1 MKHSFSALTK
11 PNVLNIQVRILTGLF
26 IGMALVGAA
35 QRLPDKGVP
44 LLDNFTPA
52 QYYHKGKVWD
62 IKTAPNGIAYMAADG
77 GLLEY
82 DGKNWYCFRGSK
94 GFTRSVW
101 VANDSLIYTGSD
113 LDFGVWR
120 RNAYQA
126 FEYTSLYPFQKDA
139 ADINEEFWDV
149 HALQSKIIFVS
160 SQNLYLVEDGRLT
173 KIPAP
178 EKFTG
183 SFPGQGVVYL
193 ADEVQGLYR
202 FNGLTLK
209 KVFAYPDSKPWHISG
224 VYEDK
229 ERLVIITR
237 NAGLYVFSSGT
248 LKPVSNALS
257 RVLQSANVFCFEPV
271 GQEYWAFGTVLKG
284 LYITD
289 TDGNILHHLNKYKG
303 LPHNTVLSLHHGA
316 AGKLWMGLEYGV
328 SSLDLQHPL
337 TYFFDYRGDFGTGY
351 AALLKDDVFYLGA
364 NQGLYQAR
372 WESLNNASDFH
383 RFELIPNTEGQ
394 VWALANVEGAVLV
407 GHDQGLFALNE
418 KGVQQLSNQKGV
430 WTIRPYR
437 QYLLTGHYNGISVF
451 HKVGGQWVLLKK
463 MELILGSC
471 NQLAVEDDQVLWV
484 NIPNYGIIRAVLN
497 DELYPTD
504 RQIFPVS
511 DFEGENLCLLQD
523 ERGIRAQTDRFQY
536 HFIPADKKFAPAEVP
551 APQPRVKALLPGV
564 YQPVALHPDYEFYPV
579 FNGFALRYRNKLP
592 AQANPNYALVVRSI
606 KAFNNEETVQFYP
619 GAVIPYR
626 LNNLRVEFSVPNQ
639 DDVLLQYKT
648 AESAEWKDWTRGNTF
663 ELFSLKSG
671 NFTIWARA
679 KAKDTLTAE
688 TNLSFRIAAPWYL
701 SWYAC
706 LAYGAVLALLGG
718 LLRHQHA
725 KALKNQRQQ
734 LLSQEQNA
742 LREQAEQH
750 AQELLRL
757 EQEKQKLEMEQL
769 RQQLKSKTIELAGKA
784 KDNEAKNRLL
794 LTLKEKLESLQ
805 KHTAAAP
812 MRWREI
818 QMLLDAHI
826 STEDKTFEIQMDELH
841 QEFYKKLKEKF
852 PSLSI
857 NDLRLCAYLK
867 IGLNTKEIA
876 DLLNVLPSSA
886 FITRSRLRKKLDL
899 APEEDLYDYLNRI

>member
-1 MKHSFSALTK
+1 M
-11 PNVLNIQVRILTGLF
+11 GLF
-26 IGMALVGAA
+26 MGMASVGVA

-52 QYYHKGKVWD
+52 QYQHKGKVWS
-62 IKTAPNGIAYMAADG
+62 IKTAPNGMVYMAADG

-82 DGKNWYCFRGSK
+82 DGKNWRSFRGSK

-113 LDFGVWR
+113 LDFGVWK
-120 RNAYQA
+120 RNTYQL

-139 ADINEEFWDV
+139 TDVNEEFWGAY
-149 HALQSKIIFVS
+149 ALRGKIIFVS
-160 SQNLYLVEDGRLT
+160 SQNIYLAEDGRLT

-183 SFPGQGVVYL
+183 SFLGQDAIYL
-193 ADEVQGLYR
+193 ADEAQGLFR

-209 KVFAYPDSKPWHISG
+209 KVFAYPDNKTWHISG
-224 VYEDK
+224 VYEDN
-229 ERLVIITR
+229 ERLVIVTR
-237 NAGLYVFSSGT
+237 NAGLYVFASGV
-248 LKPVSNALS
+248 LKPVDNALS
-257 RVLQSANVFCFEPV
+257 RALQSANVFCFEPL
-271 GQEYWAFGTVLKG
+271 GREYWAFGTVLKG
-284 LYITD
+284 LYIAD
-289 TDGNILHHLNKYKG
+289 LNGNILHCLNKYKG
-303 LPHNTVLSLHHGA
+303 LPHNTVLSLHYSS

-351 AALLKDDVFYLGA
+351 AALLKDGIFYLGA
-364 NQGLYQAR
+364 NQGLYQTR
-372 WESLNNASDFH
+372 WESLNNASDFL
-383 RFELIPNTEGQ
+383 RFELIPDTEGQ
-394 VWALANVEGAVLV
+394 VWALANVEGVVLV
-407 GHDQGLFALNE
+407 GHDRGLFALG
-418 KGVQQLSNQKGV
+418 KDGLRQLSPQKGV
-430 WTIRPYR
+430 WTILPYK

-451 HKVGGQWVLLKK
+451 HKAGGQWTLLKR

-471 NQLAVEDDQVLWV
+471 NQLALEGERILWV
-484 NIPNYGIIRAVLN
+484 NIPNYGLIRAVLN
-497 DELYPTD
+497 DELYPAD

-511 DFEGENLCLLQD
+511 DFEGENLCLLKD
-523 ERGIRAQTDRFQY
+523 EDGILVRTNQFQY
-536 HFIPADKKFAPAEVP
+536 RFDPADKKFAPAEAP
-551 APQPRVKALLPGV
+551 APQPRVRALLPGV

-579 FNGFALRYRNKLP
+579 FNGFALRYRHKLP
-592 AQANPNYALVVRSI
+592 AQVNHPDYVLVPRSI
-606 KAFNNEETVQFYP
+606 EAFGNEERASFYP
-619 GAVIPYR
+619 GATIPYR

-639 DDVLLQYKT
+639 DDVWFQYKT
-648 AESAEWKDWTRGNTF
+648 AESAEWKDWTPDNTF
-663 ELFSLKSG
+663 EFFGLKPG
-671 NFTIWARA
+671 AFVIWARA
-679 KAKDTLTAE
+679 RVKDTLTAE
-688 TNLSFRIAAPWYL
+688 TTLSFRIAAPWYF

-706 LAYGAVLALLGG
+706 MAYGAALALLIWF
-718 LLRHQHA
+718 LRYRHA
-725 KALKNQRQQ
+725 KALEKQRQQ
-734 LLSQEQNA
+734 LLHQEQKA

-750 AQELLRL
+750 TQELLRL
-757 EQEKQKLEMEQL
+757 EQEKQKLELEQL
-769 RQQLKSKTIELAGKA
+769 RHQLKSKTIELAGKA

-805 KHTAAAP
+805 KNTAAAP

-818 QMLLDAHI
+818 QALLDVHI
-826 STEDKTFEIQMDELH
+826 NTEDKTFEIQMDELH

-852 PSLSI
+852 PSLSL

-899 APEEDLYDYLNRI
+899 DPEEDLYDYLNRI